1 MSFLYIQAHPGHFF
15 SERVPQRTFTN
26 SPVPTFSMERGYE
39 HGCSPSGT
47 ACSAV
52 PWNRHFEAVSL
63 FGLSAFSFTDTTHF
77 GRNAEL
83 QKCHGFVMAL
93 YKNHAS
99 DERKTLDSAAK
110 PLGFPARFFFTRWM
124 SGVRVPH
131 RHHSVR
137 TRTRFSM
144 RRGLGTFFVYRRFCS
159 ESTQNSKQA
168 TAGYHHGGG
177 ALPFSHL
184 GWSFG

>member
-15 SERVPQRTFTN
+15 SERVPQRTLTD
-26 SPVPTFSMERGYE
+26 SPVSTFSIERGHE
-39 HGCSPSGT
+39 HGCPPSGT
-47 ACSAV
+47 ARNAA
-52 PWNRHFEAVSL
+52 PWNRHFEAVSS
-63 FGLSAFSFTDTTHF
+63 FGLSSFSFTDTTHF

-99 DERKTLDSAAK
+99 DERKTLHSAAK

-131 RHHSVR
+131 RPPFVSAKISRSDSSDIPNYLVR
-137 TRTRFSM
+137 VSAK
-144 RRGLGTFFVYRRFCS
+144 S
-159 ESTQNSKQA
+159 
-168 TAGYHHGGG
+168 
-177 ALPFSHL
+177 
-184 GWSFG
+184 